1 MRHWR
6 SPTSHVAA
14 ALRRLGAAG
23 VTAAL
28 LLGVAGCAAPAPDAS
43 RAESNRKKQSELS
56 AMEAI
61 GQRNDD
67 RAPIE

>member
-1 MRHWR
+1 MRHR
-6 SPTSHVAA
+6 QPAAIRVAV

-28 LLGVAGCAAPAPDAS
+28 LLGASGCATPAPDAS
-43 RAESNRKKQSELS
+43 RAESNRKKHSELS

-67 RAPIE
+67 NAPIK

>member
-1 MRHWR
+1 
-6 SPTSHVAA
+6 VAA

-28 LLGVAGCAAPAPDAS
+28 LLGVTGCAAPAPDAS